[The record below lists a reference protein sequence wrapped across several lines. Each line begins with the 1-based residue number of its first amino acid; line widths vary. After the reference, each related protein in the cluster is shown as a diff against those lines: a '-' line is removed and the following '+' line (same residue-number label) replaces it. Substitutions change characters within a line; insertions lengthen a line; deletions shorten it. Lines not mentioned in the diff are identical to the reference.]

1 MPYTLNV
8 HVREAEPY
16 TGLWTYDDVREA
28 VEEEVR
34 TTVDQ
39 LGSDILNEGT
49 EAERDLVVEHLAD
62 AAMLD
67 LFRQMRAG
75 EDCTEHYLP
84 GSIKNH
90 ETGERVR
97 GVRLSLYEE
106 K

>member
-62 AAMLD
+62 AAM
-67 LFRQMRAG
+67 MRA
-75 EDCTEHYLP
+75 
-84 GSIKNH
+84 
-90 ETGERVR
+90 
-97 GVRLSLYEE
+97 VRLVSLQLHRVCGGGHGSRR
-106 K
+106 